1 MKKGK
6 VLIIIILLLAIVGA
20 GAYIF
25 LATDLFKTPEQLF
38 QKYLIKNVIEI
49 SKFNSEPYG
58 EILKQMDTGKSEIS
72 VDIPLDPSDLGGDD
86 VESAKMNFNIKTDSE
101 SKSESVALT
110 LFMNELENSKINL
123 VRTDNLFG
131 LGVKGLHEKYL
142 VLENKDLKKFAEN
155 LGADEELIE
164 QIPNEIP
171 FDVTATA
178 DEEKSQ
184 ELLIKFFKNLL
195 GKISSQEKYSAEKD
209 VQTEVNYEMLVA
221 NKYTFT
227 TTTQEFFKAYVET
240 TKELLDDPEFVALI
254 EDEQT
259 QTAVDELKSQITN
272 LEESIDEIDDV
283 ELKLAVY
290 SAKGKT
296 VKTEVAIEE
305 SVVDICFVNK
315 ESESTAILTMK
326 PSEEEEVLNVIL
338 SNSYQNNTGVFT
350 LEMKSELDGE
360 VENSKIIMT
369 AQKSDDR
376 VDTEIQLEN
385 DGELSDAIA
394 TLSLKS
400 GSEVMLDALTEENS
414 LILNNYTQE
423 DFGKLFIEMQD
434 NIDEATSDEEN
445 ANAFLNIL
453 SMVMAFSGMSSNNDY
468 DMDYSTDYDSS
479 FYDDDYY
486 ANYDYSAT
494 DDYYADSDL
503 TNDFSTDWD
512 EEDSDLSSSLIIDSY
527 DSSTYLEEKNEIDRY
542 ITDGLEYCLREYKIA
557 LLSEPQADLGAYLTI
572 ENIQNY
578 TFGYDLM
585 LIDGTTIKCTDQ
597 DSGDIFYAT
606 MDINGE
612 TLTVTEVEVFTED
625 EFLE

>member
-72 VDIPLDPSDLGGDD
+72 LDIPLDPSDLGGDD

-453 SMVMAFSGMSSNNDY
+453 SLVMAFSGMSSNNDY